1 MLASRTKPTSPRR
14 PSANL
19 RRGFLRWR
27 LTLWRGEHTSCP
39 RVAVRA
45 THVSARATGSA
56 GNEPNDHTLVA
67 AQLEHAFDAFA
78 IAVEVRGERDDRNGE
93 HTSELQSHSFISYA
107 VFCLKQN

>member
-27 LTLWRGEHTSCP
+27 LKLWRGEHTSCP

-78 IAVEVRGERDDRNGE
+78 IAVERSEERRVGKE
-93 HTSELQSHSFISYA
+93 CRSRWSPY
-107 VFCLKQN
+107 